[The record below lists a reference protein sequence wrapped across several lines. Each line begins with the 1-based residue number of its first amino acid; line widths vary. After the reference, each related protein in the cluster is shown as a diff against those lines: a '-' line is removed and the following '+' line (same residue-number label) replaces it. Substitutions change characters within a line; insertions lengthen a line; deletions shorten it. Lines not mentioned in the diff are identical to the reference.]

1 MSFSPHGALIAV
13 HAANEQRR
21 KIEQDE
27 EEMTK
32 YTSEDLDQNWEF
44 KIVRSTYTALRKP
57 GVFQALLEEESL
69 AGWELVEKL
78 DDRRVRFKR
87 RRETRRRD
95 ATLPPGLD
103 PYRTQFG
110 TNTNTIGIVVGII
123 SAMLF
128 VGVLVAI
135 GLLRNPS
142 NDSIPW
148 NSISVA
154 IPAVLIVV
162 VGIIMLVT
170 IRARRG

>member
-1 MSFSPHGALIAV
+1 MSYFPHGALIAV

-21 KIEQDE
+21 KNEQEE

-32 YTSEDLDQNWEF
+32 YKTEDLDQNWEF
-44 KIVRSTYTALRKP
+44 KIVRSTYPAFRKP
-57 GVFQALLEEESL
+57 EVFQVLLEEESL

-87 RRETRRRD
+87 RKETRRRD

-135 GLLRNPS
+135 GLTRLPS
-142 NDSIPW
+142 SDSIPW
-148 NSISVA
+148 NTIGIAV
-154 IPAVLIVV
+154 PAVLIVV
-162 VGIIMLVT
+162 IGIITLVT